1 MRAMTKTLLAL
12 GLICGL
18 GLAATARAEEK
29 NEELAKKLTNPVA
42 DLISV
47 PFQFNYDQG
56 IGPTDEGQQYQL
68 KIQPVIPISI
78 NDDWNVIS
86 RTILPI
92 TYTNRFAPPFDGPNF
107 GTSDTTQSFFFSPKK
122 PSSWGGIIWGAGP
135 AFLLPTASN
144 GSLGTEKWGAGPTVV
159 ALKMAGPVTA
169 GFLWNQIWGFAGNSN
184 RPRFNQTFFQPFVAY
199 TTHTATTFTVN
210 LESTYDFRTDAWTV
224 PANFMVAQMLKAG
237 PQIMQFQ
244 LGFRSYITTPES
256 GPNWGLR
263 FAVVLLFPK

>member
-1 MRAMTKTLLAL
+1 MKNTLPIALVVLLAFVH
-12 GLICGL
+12 
-18 GLAATARAEEK
+18 AAARAEEK
-29 NEELAKKLTNPVA
+29 DEELAKKLTNPVA

-56 IGPTDEGQQYQL
+56 IGPSDEGQQYQL

-78 NDDWNVIS
+78 GDEWNVIS

-92 TYTNRFAPPFDGPNF
+92 TYTNRFVPPFDGPNF
-107 GTSDTTQSFFFSPKK
+107 GLSDTTQSFFFSPKK

-135 AFLLPTASN
+135 AFLLPTATN

-159 ALKMAGPVTA
+159 ALKMAGPVTT
-169 GFLWNQIWGFAGNSN
+169 GFLWNQIWGFAGNNN
-184 RPRFNQTFFQPFVAY
+184 RARFNQTFFQPFLAY

-210 LESTYDFRTDAWTV
+210 CESTYDFVSGRWTV
-224 PANFMVAQMLKAG
+224 PANFMVAQMLRAG
-237 PQIMQFQ
+237 SQIMQFQ
-244 LGFRSYITTPES
+244 LGFRSYITTPEG